1 VQHLGHADAVEDVDA
16 EMRRPPLVQR
26 AAPADSGKSTVFL
39 LQAPGVAGEPG
50 RLADRLLLPDDL
62 KAHPGR
68 PRRRTWSQG
77 TYEAWPAASRAFQRI
92 FGQRRLPRR
101 LARRLNPRWQYR
113 RWALRAARFDVR
125 PAATPDGIA
134 MITVMLHREDIGRL
148 ACQVCGTCRKA
159 LICRQST
166 GQEYQGPGPGRRAL
180 LAAPD
185 HERTTTPQYDVSAR
199 FWQRMS
205 RAAGASLTG
214 DPAHGGPCPHM
225 H

>member
-1 VQHLGHADAVEDVDA
+1 V
-16 EMRRPPLVQR
+16 
-26 AAPADSGKSTVFL
+26 SL
-39 LQAPGVAGEPG
+39 LQAPGVTGEPG

-68 PRRRTWSQG
+68 PRRRRTWSQG
-77 TYEAWPAASRAFQRI
+77 TYEVWPAASRAFQRI
-92 FGQRRLPRR
+92 FGRHRLPRR

-113 RWALRAARFDVR
+113 HWAMRAARFDVR

-159 LICRQST
+159 LICQEST
-166 GQEYQGPGPGRRAL
+166 RQEYQGPGLGRRAL
-180 LAAPD
+180 LAAPAAAPD
-185 HERTTTPQYDVSAR
+185 HERATTPQYDVSVR

-205 RAAGASLTG
+205 RATGASLTG